1 MATLVP
7 TLALTSTDATGD
19 TISISQTDQ
28 LSVGTD
34 KVILSRTHS
43 PGAYGSNGGVQ
54 IFDAGLGKCYIYVKN
69 IHGATT
75 IHLGAANNSN
85 TNNATWM
92 ELAVGEFTFFPW
104 AGYADIFALVA
115 SGTATAGLEV
125 IIFEAT

>member
-7 TLALTSTDATGD
+7 TLALTSTTVTGD
-19 TISISQTDQ
+19 TLSISETDS
-28 LSVGTD
+28 LAVGTD

-43 PGAYGSNGGVQ
+43 PGAHGSSSGVQ

-75 IHLGAANNSN
+75 IHLGAANNTN
-85 TNNATWM
+85 TTSATWM
-92 ELAVGEFTFFPW
+92 ELATGEFAFFPW
-104 AGYADIFALVA
+104 AGYVDIFALTA